1 MERGL
6 HDRALDEPLLAR
18 ILAVTEENLPEAT
31 KDRIAD
37 AMFALVHFD
46 CLRLRHMRDN
56 IAVTICSIDQTFV
69 VSAYHFLLSSFSLC
83 TGNNYSLTTSKEK

>member
-46 CLRLRHMRDN
+46 CLRLRYMRDN